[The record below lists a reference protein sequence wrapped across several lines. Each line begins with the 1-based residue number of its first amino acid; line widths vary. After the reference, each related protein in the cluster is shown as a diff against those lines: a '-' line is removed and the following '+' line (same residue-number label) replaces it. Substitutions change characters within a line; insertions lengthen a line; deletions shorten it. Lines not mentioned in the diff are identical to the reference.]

1 MFGPR
6 GARGLLDGEG
16 MNESTVQDAEKWE
29 VSETIKVSC
38 VTNFFFCP
46 REGWVI
52 LESILPIYILK
63 RASRDRSAFYMSKMC
78 AHVAADARVTSG
90 ALYL

>member
-38 VTNFFFCP
+38 VSYQFFF
-46 REGWVI
+46 
-52 LESILPIYILK
+52 LPQGGTG
-63 RASRDRSAFYMSKMC
+63 
-78 AHVAADARVTSG
+78 HP
-90 ALYL
+90 

>member
-38 VTNFFFCP
+38 VSYQFFFFAP
-46 REGWVI
+46 G
-52 LESILPIYILK
+52 
-63 RASRDRSAFYMSKMC
+63 RDGSSLSQFFP
-78 AHVAADARVTSG
+78 
-90 ALYL
+90 YLS

>member
-38 VTNFFFCP
+38 VTIFFFAP
-46 REGWVI
+46 GRD
-52 LESILPIYILK
+52 ESSLSQFFPYI
-63 RASRDRSAFYMSKMC
+63 S
-78 AHVAADARVTSG
+78 
-90 ALYL
+90 

>member
-38 VTNFFFCP
+38 VTIFFLAP
-46 REGWVI
+46 G
-52 LESILPIYILK
+52 
-63 RASRDRSAFYMSKMC
+63 RDELSLS
-78 AHVAADARVTSG
+78 
-90 ALYL
+90 

>member
-38 VTNFFFCP
+38 VTIFF
-46 REGWVI
+46 
-52 LESILPIYILK
+52 LPQGGTG
-63 RASRDRSAFYMSKMC
+63 
-78 AHVAADARVTSG
+78 HP
-90 ALYL
+90 